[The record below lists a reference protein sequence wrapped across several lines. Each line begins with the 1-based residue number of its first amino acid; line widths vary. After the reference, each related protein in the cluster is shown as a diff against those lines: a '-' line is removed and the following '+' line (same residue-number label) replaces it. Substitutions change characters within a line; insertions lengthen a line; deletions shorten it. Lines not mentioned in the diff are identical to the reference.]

1 MFTILSH
8 KGNINQNYP
17 KILSYPV
24 RLTIIK
30 KKSTTN
36 AGENVGKGTLKKLKT
51 DLPDDATIPLLSLHS
66 KECESIHKRNMCMP
80 EFIAA
85 LFTIVKMWK

>member
-1 MFTILSH
+1 MAISRS
-8 KGNINQNYP
+8 I
-17 KILSYPV
+17 
-24 RLTIIK
+24 
-30 KKSTTN
+30 
-36 AGENVGKGTLKKLKT
+36 LKKLKT

>member
-36 AGENVGKGTLKKLKT
+36 AGENVGKGTLTHCWWECKLVQ
-51 DLPDDATIPLLSLHS
+51 PLWQSVGVSS
-66 KECESIHKRNMCMP
+66 KS
-80 EFIAA
+80 
-85 LFTIVKMWK
+85 